1 MSTALSTEPVSA
13 LGGAGPAAERNV
25 QVGLRLRAAR
35 EKAALSLRELARRVG
50 VSPSFISQVELG
62 RTAPSVGTLYAIA
75 NELGLSLD
83 TVMAGGISARDD
95 SSASPPSQRG
105 ASVTSHDVASQPEV
119 GVLPGLQRANERPE
133 LYLADVRWE
142 RLTPQDDPNV
152 EFLRVTYPPGTE
164 SCPPNNLMNHGGREY
179 LHVLSGKLEVQVAFA
194 RQVLS
199 PGDSLNFDST
209 IPHRLS
215 NPHDEDCTAIWFV
228 VGRQG

>member
-1 MSTALSTEPVSA
+1 MAEAVNIEPATE
-13 LGGAGPAAERNV
+13 GDTGPTPDRNV

-35 EKAALSLRELARRVG
+35 EKVGISVRELSRRVG

-83 TVMAGGISARDD
+83 TVMAAGGGSHHSAPDIAPAPR
-95 SSASPPSQRG
+95 RG
-105 ASVTSHDVASQPEV
+105 AGVTSHNVASQPEV
-119 GVLPGLQRANERPE
+119 GTLPGLQRADERPE
-133 LYLADVRWE
+133 LYLAGVRWE
-142 RLTPQDDPNV
+142 RLTPEDDPNV

-164 SCPPNNLMNHGGREY
+164 SCPANNLMNHGGREY
-179 LHVLSGKLEVQVAFA
+179 LHVLSGHLEVQVAFA
-194 RQVLS
+194 RQVLG

-215 NPHDEDCTAIWFV
+215 NPHDQDCTAIWFV